1 MPGSYRR
8 AIALWT
14 QETGLFT
21 ESAGCNEVFWLKN
34 PISGHPSVQGYKCEV
49 TDIDEPALQIR
60 IN

>member
-14 QETGLFT
+14 QKTGLFT
-21 ESAGCNEVFWLKN
+21 ESARCKEVFWLKN
-34 PISGHPSVQGYKCEV
+34 RVSGYASVQGYRSEV

>member
-8 AIALWT
+8 AIAQKT

-21 ESAGCNEVFWLKN
+21 ESARCKEVFWLKN
-34 PISGHPSVQGYKCEV
+34 PVSGHPSVQGYKSEV